1 MAIAR
6 DDDTRDDAS
15 GASALTTLLE
25 TLREDLRNLF
35 AERKQVPQPRR
46 RGALQRQLL
55 LGLDLMWK
63 IEDQV
68 LLPALH
74 EALPEAVPTV
84 RQVTGEL
91 ELMRDLALLATQTNA
106 ENREMTLAVL
116 EGLASLHFARV
127 AELLAQAPPDTADW
141 PALQHSV
148 QGLLGRWRREVRV
161 QGEVE
166 DEDRDPVGL
175 PPR

>member
-1 MAIAR
+1 MTTVSQDG
-6 DDDTRDDAS
+6 DDDAVAAAS
-15 GASALTTLLE
+15 LATLLE
-25 TLREDLRNLF
+25 GLREDLRVLF

-46 RGALQRQLL
+46 RSALQRQLL

-74 EALPEAVPTV
+74 EALPQEAVPAV

-91 ELMRDLALLATQTNA
+91 ELMRDLALLATQTNT

-116 EGLASLHFARV
+116 EGLVTLHFVRV
-127 AELLAQAPPDTADW
+127 GALLGQAPADGADW
-141 PALQHSV
+141 AALEQDV

-175 PPR
+175 APR